1 MVKFK
6 IACPSSGNLMLDV
19 VTWPVAK
26 SGRLNRQFIPLLIDL
41 GIDKSVFV
49 AQLNENIQNIKEILT
64 DRG

>member
-1 MVKFK
+1 MVKFRTS
-6 IACPSSGNLMLDV
+6 PGNLTLDV

-49 AQLNENIQNIKEILT
+49 AQLNDNIQNIKEILT
-64 DRG
+64 DRA